1 MSPGRLRIGA
11 ALVLTAPFIPLL
23 FQGEEW
29 AASTPFLYFTDHQ
42 DPALAAAVREG
53 RRKEFAPFGW
63 PPEAIPDP
71 QDPQTFERSK
81 LRWDELAEPGHA
93 RMLEWHRCLLGL
105 RRCLP
110 DLTGARME
118 NVKVRCSEE
127 GRWLRVRRG
136 AVEILVNLAA
146 ETSVMGVE
154 EGATLELASEQDASL
169 QGGDLPLPPDSVAI
183 VRLPTSPV
191 SGALPS
197 C

>member
-1 MSPGRLRIGA
+1 
-11 ALVLTAPFIPLL
+11 
-23 FQGEEW
+23 
-29 AASTPFLYFTDHQ
+29 
-42 DPALAAAVREG
+42 
-53 RRKEFAPFGW
+53 
-63 PPEAIPDP
+63 
-71 QDPQTFERSK
+71 
-81 LRWDELAEPGHA
+81 
-93 RMLEWHRCLLGL
+93 
-105 RRCLP
+105 
-110 DLTGARME
+110 ME

-169 QGGDLPLPPDSVAI
+169 QGGDLRLPPDSVAI